1 MNVASNNIELGED
14 FKVSFGLSIAGTSAT
29 PSEVRVFLSCCES
42 IRLCSIATLNRSSNE
57 YETSI
62 PILTSL
68 FSGKTSAKLSIEV
81 VLNGKV
87 ITPYSQTIDLNSPSV
102 EVTNT
107 PTSPEPEAIRTDTS
121 NFITQDEL
129 RQAAQRYEPGRMDNA
144 FSRAAETLTKA
155 ATKVFSFEDLIT
167 NEEPKRSI
175 LEETIPPKKQIQFTK
190 PVRKER
196 KEVPTPSIDL
206 ETLVNV
212 AEAKHA
218 ETKPKVKQSVTIDK
232 PIKIVKEQTSSLFKL
247 SKTKIVE
254 R

>member
-42 IRLCSIATLNRSSNE
+42 IRLCSIATLNSGSNE

-102 EVTNT
+102 EVTSDT
-107 PTSPEPEAIRTDTS
+107 PPPPPDEAIRTDTS

-129 RQAAQRYEPGRMDNA
+129 RQAAQRYVEP
-144 FSRAAETLTKA
+144 TK
-155 ATKVFSFEDLIT
+155 TGSVFSFEDLCQSIDDAKKVI
-167 NEEPKRSI
+167 EEKATP
-175 LEETIPPKKQIQFTK
+175 TPKKQIQFTK
-190 PVRKER
+190 PVRRER
-196 KEVPTPSIDL
+196 KAPAPSIDL

-218 ETKPKVKQSVTIDK
+218 ETKPKAKQSVTIDK

>member
-42 IRLCSIATLNRSSNE
+42 IRLCSIATLNSSSNE

-87 ITPYSQTIDLNSPSV
+87 ITPYSQTIDLTSPSV
-102 EVTNT
+102 EVTSDT
-107 PTSPEPEAIRTDTS
+107 PPSDNAIRTDTS

-129 RQAAQRYEPGRMDNA
+129 RQAAQRYVEPPKSN
-144 FSRAAETLTKA
+144 SI
-155 ATKVFSFEDLIT
+155 FSFEDLIQLDKEQKVI
-167 NEEPKRSI
+167 EEKATP
-175 LEETIPPKKQIQFTK
+175 TPKKQIQFTK
-190 PVRKER
+190 PVRQER
-196 KEVPTPSIDL
+196 KAAPHIDL

-212 AEAKHA
+212 AEAKLN

>member
-1 MNVASNNIELGED
+1 MNVVSNNIELGED

-42 IRLCSIATLNRSSNE
+42 IRLCSIATLNSGSNE

-102 EVTNT
+102 EVV
-107 PTSPEPEAIRTDTS
+107 DTS

-129 RQAAQRYEPGRMDNA
+129 RQAAQRYKPGQIDDP
-144 FSRAAETLTKA
+144 FSRAAETLTEA
-155 ATKVFSFEDLIT
+155 ATKVFSFEDLVDK
-167 NEEPKRSI
+167 EEAKPSV
-175 LEETIPPKKQIQFTK
+175 LEEKAAPTPKKQIQFTK
-190 PVRKER
+190 PVRQER
-196 KEVPTPSIDL
+196 KAPAPSIDL

>member
-42 IRLCSIATLNRSSNE
+42 IRLCSIATLNSGSNE

-102 EVTNT
+102 EVTSDT
-107 PTSPEPEAIRTDTS
+107 PPSDNAIRTDTS

-129 RQAAQRYEPGRMDNA
+129 RQAAQRYVEQPKPP
-144 FSRAAETLTKA
+144 SSI
-155 ATKVFSFEDLIT
+155 FSFEDLIQLDK
-167 NEEPKRSI
+167 EEKVI
-175 LEETIPPKKQIQFTK
+175 EEKATPTPKKQIQFTK
-190 PVRKER
+190 PVRQER
-196 KEVPTPSIDL
+196 KAPAPSIDL

-212 AEAKHA
+212 AEAKLN